1 MAGLMNK
8 RKKEKGNRKQEK
20 GGREMANDKCPMTST

>member
-1 MAGLMNK
+1 MNE